1 MKDSLPL
8 NVHALLKKEMK
19 SDGGEALR
27 IPI

>member
-8 NVHALLKKEMK
+8 SAHALCKKEME

-27 IPI
+27 ISV